1 MTAGTYLDTSVVAA
15 YYVSESLSTQAQ
27 AIYETQAAL
36 AISDFVE
43 LEFFSALSLR
53 LRRGDLERSHVERVA
68 GLFLEHLAG
77 GWYTRIH
84 LNAEHYSAARRF
96 IATFDLPLK
105 SPDALHLAVSTAEDL
120 SLVTADRQLARN
132 AETLGITFQ
141 LVG

>member
-15 YYVSESLSTQAQ
+15 YYVSESFSTQAQ

-43 LEFFSALSLR
+43 LEFFSALSSVC
-53 LRRGDLERSHVERVA
+53 RGDLERSHVERVA